1 LLHSKFKSCI
11 MHILVDFLYFRC
23 LYFIE
28 TKIVVLPILQEL
40 HKDTCREAL
49 VSKEVEYY
57 VYCNSRHSWVM
68 IDCKDC
74 NR

>member
-1 LLHSKFKSCI
+1 
-11 MHILVDFLYFRC
+11 
-23 LYFIE
+23 
-28 TKIVVLPILQEL
+28 VVLPILQEL
-40 HKDTCREAL
+40 HKDTCREAP
-49 VSKEVEYY
+49 VSKELEYY